1 MRRLQHGFSLVELM
15 VALTLALVVTAGVLS
30 VFVGTRTVYQSTS
43 GVASLTESGSFA
55 LNFLEQS
62 IRGAGYI
69 ACNHATLQVTPQG
82 TLPTNSNLLDMTN
95 QPLAYDFTYGV
106 EGYEANA
113 NLPNGGS
120 VTLPS
125 TPTADQSGSD
135 WTPALDSEFFSAL
148 TTGAV
153 GGSDVLV
160 IRSSTPRTAE
170 AYLVADVAP
179 GSTAIQVTNGSALSA
194 LQPAAI
200 SDCTTSV
207 TFMVAASAPTGGSSA
222 TIQVGNPLPEGFTA
236 GAVITP
242 VTTMVYYVGIG
253 SDGDTALRR
262 LQLQGGAANGVS
274 PFLDQEMVPGIESMQ
289 VLYGIGATGTQTAST
304 YVTADQVADFSTVV
318 SVKVAVL
325 AASPANLATPLPGTP
340 RIFNLLGT
348 PVSVPN
354 DTRKRRVFTT
364 TVTVRSAAE

>member
-1 MRRLQHGFSLVELM
+1 MRRLHHGFSLVELM
-15 VALTLALVVTAGVLS
+15 VALTLALIVTAGVLS

-62 IRGAGYI
+62 IRGAGYV
-69 ACNHATLQVTPQG
+69 ACNHATLS
-82 TLPTNSNLLDMTN
+82 TNVNLLDATG
-95 QPLAYDFTYGV
+95 QPLAYDFRYGV

-135 WTPALDSEFFSAL
+135 WTPALDSEFFAAL
-148 TTGAV
+148 TKGAV
-153 GGSDVLV
+153 SGSDVLV

-170 AYLVADVAP
+170 AYLAADVAS
-179 GSTAIQVTNGSALSA
+179 GATEIQVTSGSALTA

-200 SDCTTSV
+200 SDCTESV
-207 TFMVAASAPTGGSSA
+207 TFLVAPSASPTGGSPA
-222 TIQVGNPLPEGFTA
+222 TIKLTNSLPIGFST

-242 VTTMVYYVGIG
+242 VTTLVYYIGIG
-253 SDGDTALRR
+253 SDGDAALRC
-262 LQLQGGAANGVS
+262 LQLQGGAATGDS
-274 PFLDQEMVPGIESMQ
+274 PFLDQEMVPDIENMQ
-289 VLYGIGATGTQTAST
+289 VLYGIDTTGTQTAST
-304 YVTADQVADFSTVV
+304 YLTADQVADFSTVV

-325 AASPANLATPLPGTP
+325 AASPANLATPIPGSTLPP
-340 RIFNLLGT
+340 FNLLGT

>member
-1 MRRLQHGFSLVELM
+1 MRRLHHGFSLVELM

-43 GVASLTESGSFA
+43 GVASLTDSGSFA

-62 IRGAGYI
+62 IRGAGYV
-69 ACNHATLQVTPQG
+69 ACNHATLS
-82 TLPTNSNLLDMTN
+82 TNVNLLDATE
-95 QPLAYDFTYGV
+95 QPLAYDFRYGV
-106 EGYEANA
+106 EGYEANGTG
-113 NLPNGGS
+113 PNGGAFT
-120 VTLPS
+120 VPG

-135 WTPALDSEFFSAL
+135 WTPVLDSEFFAAL

-153 GGSDVLV
+153 SGSDVLV

-170 AYLVADVAP
+170 AYLATDVAS
-179 GSTAIQVTNGSALSA
+179 GSTAIQVTNGSALNA

-200 SDCTTSV
+200 SDCTESV
-207 TFMVAASAPTGGSSA
+207 TFLVAASAPTGGSPA
-222 TIQVGNPLPEGFTA
+222 TIQVGSSLPIGFST

-262 LQLQGGAANGVS
+262 LQLQGGAAKGVS
-274 PFLDQEMVPGIESMQ
+274 PFLDQEMVPDIENLQ
-289 VLYGIGATGTQTAST
+289 VLYGIDTTDTQTAST
-304 YVTADQVADFSTVV
+304 YVTADQVTDFNTVV

-325 AASPANLATPLPGTP
+325 AASPANLATPIPGAPLT
-340 RIFNLLGT
+340 FNLLGT
-348 PVSVPN
+348 SVTVPN
-354 DTRKRRVFTT
+354 DTRKRRIFTT